1 MPIRL
6 FQKITCTSKDS
17 IYSYVDN
24 RTLHSAV
31 NVNVLSTPPCLYLL
45 LFLEKEYE
53 KPHCLSN
60 WFVKAV
66 RGNKARRILRR
77 QNNARR
83 PTLWNAFL
91 RGHKSVQK
99 EFQVFGDLLSYD
111 LCLLGALGNNRLLCC
126 SVNRLYHFFH
136 LKTEIPLGVECQIIF
151 SPDKLAG
158 ISMR

>member
-1 MPIRL
+1 MLTFPWLVTFSNCIFLCVNCFLPFNFSWYSYMMPIRL

-99 EFQVFGDLLSYD
+99 EFQVFGDRSWLIVL
-111 LCLLGALGNNRLLCC
+111 
-126 SVNRLYHFFH
+126 
-136 LKTEIPLGVECQIIF
+136 
-151 SPDKLAG
+151 
-158 ISMR
+158 